1 MSRLVMLALS
11 LAARD
16 AFRTGAAGSPTR
28 TAARQRDKDRDGPVA
43 SFSAVCSRFA
53 RERRPSLHLL
63 AATLMVSPN
72 SSGRG
77 DFARGLYVENDLPS
91 RR

>member
-1 MSRLVMLALS
+1 MTPSGQGPQEVPPGQPLAS
-11 LAARD
+11 GTKID
-16 AFRTGAAGSPTR
+16 IV
-28 TAARQRDKDRDGPVA
+28 RDGPVA

-77 DFARGLYVENDLPS
+77 DFARGLYVENDLPF